1 MTKGVEPMEVDSAK
15 LGKARQLRMEGRSIR
30 EAAKSAGISPT
41 TLRKYERGWIDAD
54 GEVHGAWSAD
64 VGKAELARVAAAAD
78 ASKTAAA
85 LLDRNERIR
94 LHAEMASLMID
105 KVREYV
111 PALKLKN
118 AREAKQ
124 LMSEARELSKIIA
137 QDQAGPGKELP
148 PGVKQ
153 VVTLED
159 MKAHY
164 ARTRDITPSYIEPP
178 EDPDAVPGLPGPS
191 SVRAVPDAPSEAGG
205 GRAAGRPAS
214 AGEAEEEEDYE

>member
-1 MTKGVEPMEVDSAK
+1 MEVDSAK
-15 LGKARQLRMEGRSIR
+15 LEKARQLRMEGKSIR

-124 LMSEARELSKIIA
+124 LMAEARELAKVIA
-137 QDQAGPGKELP
+137 HEQSGGDEDASQ
-148 PGVKQ
+148 GVKHG
-153 VVTLED
+153 VTLEE
-159 MKAHY
+159 MQAHY
-164 ARTRDITPSYIEPP
+164 ERTRDITPSYIEPAA
-178 EDPDAVPGLPGPS
+178 DPDA
-191 SVRAVPDAPSEAGG
+191 RPDADDADPGDA
-205 GRAAGRPAS
+205 PDD
-214 AGEAEEEEDYE
+214 EEDAA